1 MFVANGTRRA
11 VSMAIGTE
19 HSPVL
24 CIDDF
29 SANPELLVERAAQ
42 AHYIDVGP
50 LYPGVR
56 APAPVDYVQMLLETV
71 GPEMERVF
79 GAPPE
84 NDLELCAFSMVTTP
98 ASALRPA
105 QRVPHFD
112 GPEPRRFAFLH
123 YLCAPHF
130 GGTSFYRHRSTGF
143 ESVTPERL
151 KIYRSEVERELR
163 TSQPAAAYM
172 NGDTEVFEQVHSVA
186 ASYNRLVVYRGN
198 LLHSGDI
205 PPGLVLLEDPRHGR
219 LTINGFGFLRA

>member
-1 MFVANGTRRA
+1 MFAANATHRA
-11 VSMAIGTE
+11 VSTAIGAE
-19 HSPVL
+19 RSPIL

-29 SANPELLVERAAQ
+29 FANPELLVECAAQ

-56 APAPVDYVQMLLETV
+56 APAPAEYVQMLLKAV
-71 GPEMERVF
+71 GPEVERVF
-79 GAPPE
+79 GTPPE
-84 NDLELCAFSMVTTP
+84 EDLELCAFSMVTAP
-98 ASALRPA
+98 ASALRHA
-105 QRVPHFD
+105 QRIPHFD

-151 KIYRSEVERELR
+151 MIYRSAVERELR
-163 TSQPAAAYM
+163 ASQPAAAYM

-186 ASYNRLVVYRGN
+186 AAYNRLVIYRGN

-205 PPGLVLLEDPRHGR
+205 PAALPLIEDPRQGR

>member
-1 MFVANGTRRA
+1 VFEANATRRSSS
-11 VSMAIGTE
+11 VAIGAE
-19 HSPVL
+19 RSPIL

-29 SANPELLVERAAQ
+29 SAEPGPLVDQAAR

-50 LYPGVR
+50 VYPGVR
-56 APAPVDYVQMLLETV
+56 APAPAEYVRTLLTTIA
-71 GPEMERVF
+71 PEVERVF

-84 NDLELCAFSMVTTP
+84 DELELCAFSMVTTP
-98 ASALRPA
+98 SSTLKPA
-105 QRVPHFD
+105 QRIPHFD

-143 ESVTPERL
+143 ESVTPERMM
-151 KIYRSEVERELR
+151 IYRAEVERELR
-163 TSQPAAAYM
+163 ASPPAAVYM
-172 NGDTEVFEQVHSVA
+172 NANTEVFEQVHSVA
-186 ASYNRLVVYRGN
+186 ASFNRLVIYRGN

-205 PPGLVLLEDPRHGR
+205 PPGLVLIEDPRHGR